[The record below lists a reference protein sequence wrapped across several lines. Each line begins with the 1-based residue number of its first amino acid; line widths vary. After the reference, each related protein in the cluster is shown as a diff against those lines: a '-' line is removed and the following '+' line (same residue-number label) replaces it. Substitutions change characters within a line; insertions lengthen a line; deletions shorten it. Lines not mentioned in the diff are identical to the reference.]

1 MVLQVRTEV
10 ADVEYEVVE
19 AMLEDLLLLLV
30 RERVTEG
37 MRAYVMVVE

>member
-1 MVLQVRTEV
+1 MEV